1 MSYSV
6 FAVQYA
12 RLGMAERAAEMF
24 RRAYRPNLRPPF
36 GAFAETATSGNPY
49 FMTGA
54 GGLLQAVMFGFGGL
68 EITPDG
74 VVQLEEAVLPP
85 GWTRLEIRT
94 PRGTFIKGEK

>member
-1 MSYSV
+1 
-6 FAVQYA
+6 
-12 RLGMAERAAEMF
+12 
-24 RRAYRPNLRPPF
+24 
-36 GAFAETATSGNPY
+36 
-49 FMTGA
+49 MTGA